1 MSDPPSCLCVSARRQ
16 VQPRQSGIIPLCA
29 SFIAGVT
36 LSTILSGWILF
47 SSPFL
52 VTLWVMT
59 ILFIIIGMT
68 AILTEKPYPQALI
81 FFCLSLLFLGM
92 ARHVQ
97 AIDTSSPYHIT
108 NFLNDDREEVLILGT
123 VVRDP
128 DRREEFSILTI
139 KPEKI
144 VPHPR
149 PTAYLR
155 LDLKIPHKVITQK
168 IIGVFDGDTLFTCEG
183 KVVRLLGVDAPD
195 LGERGAE
202 KATNFTSSMV
212 LHRRVTL
219 YIQEYNPL
227 DKFGRIL
234 AVVELDGRLLNSQ
247 LIERGLA
254 RYYPCPH
261 TEILR
266 HYEDLSAVPSTA
278 QAGREKTLRGRTGYI
293 QVTVH
298 PTIGEYYEK
307 MSFGDYVEIISS
319 LHPPRER
326 RNPTGFDFARYLR
339 VRNIYAVTGRIREP
353 EQLRFLGEGD
363 VNPLVKL
370 SLRLRHR
377 IFETIE
383 RTVPYPESAF
393 LAAVTLGMRGE
404 VSGEIREQ
412 FSAVG
417 IAHVLALSG
426 LHVGFIALL
435 LLGVVRL
442 LRLPRSMRF
451 LLVSFGLLIF
461 VFLSGASPAT
471 QRAALMF
478 STGMLL
484 FDILR
489 VPLVTSVGI
498 TIFLSAVVVL
508 FANPLW
514 LTDASF
520 VLSFAAVL
528 SLIYIT
534 PPIEKVIMEKGTGVR
549 GFIGFPLIGILVGMS
564 LFSLS
569 GIIQHLNIVKQILPA
584 VEKIPPL
591 LDWFPALLHFPGHGW
606 LHQSQFLTATLLL
619 GAASMALFFIY
630 LRFTGRDL
638 MIELSSRRWGRWLLR
653 FCFAQLAIQLGMLWP
668 LSAVFFLRFPIAG
681 LYANILAIPLLGAI
695 VILGWVAGLGET
707 LFSVIGLGFIGNGFA
722 FVVNGFNTV
731 LCQGFLGLAKT
742 WHDFI
747 PYPYIGAYGTG
758 KLIFWYGLIFAFI
771 FHKGIFQ
778 KVLEV
783 KRKFWQRRKLF
794 AILAIISLFMT
805 AGAATYLIT
814 KKPLLRVVFFDAGLG
829 NAMLVSTPEGK
840 NILIDGGPQREEWSF
855 GRTIRETLSH
865 YRIGKLDYIIV
876 TSLRPGNISGLS
888 YVIENFPV
896 KRIVLPVKKEM
907 LRADLSYEEFL
918 ILINDWRLLSYP
930 FMPLP
935 QKIYTEYI
943 ALMKLFEDAP
953 HIQIE
958 TIRESGLL
966 YTEDGLKIEALIS
979 SIGKGELDCNFSL
992 VLRISYGEKVI
1003 ILPAQAGVAAQKRL
1017 AEKYQLL
1024 GDVMLIPAHG
1034 NPEKQVEGFIAAI
1047 SPAFA
1052 INQYGWSPCKE
1063 FFPITE
1069 KEKTLARLEKMNI
1082 VTYSTA
1088 KSGAV
1093 ILTTNGREL
1102 FFDLILE

>member
-1 MSDPPSCLCVSARRQ
+1 MTDSPLL
-16 VQPRQSGIIPLCA
+16 PRQSGIIPLCA

-47 SSPFL
+47 PPSFSVAL
-52 VTLWVMT
+52 RVVA
-59 ILFIIIGMT
+59 ILFIIIGVR

-81 FFCLSLLFLGM
+81 FFCLFLLFLGM
-92 ARHVQ
+92 ARHAQ
-97 AIDTSSPYHIT
+97 ATDTSSPYHIT
-108 NFLNDDREEVLILGT
+108 NFLNDREEVLILGT

-128 DRREEFSILTI
+128 DRMEEFSILTI

-144 VPHPR
+144 VPHPQ
-149 PTAYLR
+149 PDAYLK
-155 LDLKIPHKVITQK
+155 LDLKVPHKVITQK
-168 IIGVFDGDTLFTCEG
+168 IIGVFDGDTLFTYEG

-195 LGERGAE
+195 LGEKGAKE
-202 KATNFTSSMV
+202 ATSFTSSMV
-212 LHRRVTL
+212 LHRKVTL
-219 YIQEYNPL
+219 YVEENRPL

-261 TEILR
+261 MEILR
-266 HYEDLSAVPSTA
+266 YECYQD
-278 QAGREKTLRGRTGYI
+278 KKKILRGRTGYI
-293 QVTVH
+293 QARVY

-307 MSFGDYVEIISS
+307 MSFGDRVEVISF
-319 LHPPRER
+319 LHPPRGR
-326 RNPTGFDFARYLR
+326 RNPAGFDFARYLR
-339 VRNIYAVTGRIREP
+339 VRNVYAVTSRIREP
-353 EQLRFLGEGD
+353 EQLCFLGEGD
-363 VNPLVKL
+363 VNSLIKL

-393 LAAVTLGMRGE
+393 LAAVTLGMRGGL
-404 VSGEIREQ
+404 SGEIRER
-412 FSAVG
+412 FRAVG

-426 LHVGFIALL
+426 LHTGFIALL
-435 LLGVVRL
+435 LMGAARL
-442 LRLPRSMRF
+442 LHLPRSMRF

-478 STGMLL
+478 SLGMLL
-484 FDILR
+484 YDILR

-508 FANPLW
+508 FTNPLW

-528 SLIYIT
+528 SLAYIT
-534 PPIEKVIMEKGTGVR
+534 PPIEKVVMMKGTGVR
-549 GFIGFPLIGILVGMS
+549 GFIGFPLIGILVGMN

-569 GIIQHLNIVKQILPA
+569 GIVQHLSVVREILPA

-591 LDWFPALLHFPGHGW
+591 LDWFPAWIHFPGHSW

-619 GAASMALFFIY
+619 GATSITTFFIC
-630 LRFTGRDL
+630 LRWTGRDL
-638 MIELSSRRWGRWLLR
+638 MIELFSRKRGRYLLR

-695 VILGWVAGLGET
+695 VMLGWVAGLGEI

-722 FVVNGFNTV
+722 MAINGFNTV
-731 LCQGFLGLAKT
+731 LCQGFLGLART

-747 PYPYIGAYGTG
+747 PFPYVGAYGTG
-758 KLIFWYGLIFAFI
+758 KLIFWYGLIFSFI
-771 FHKGIFQ
+771 FHKEIFQ
-778 KVLEV
+778 KILEV
-783 KRKFWQRRKLF
+783 KRKFWQRRKL
-794 AILAIISLFMT
+794 LAMLVVISLFIT
-805 AGAATYLIT
+805 VGAAAYLMAR
-814 KKPLLRVVFFDAGLG
+814 KPLLKIVFFDAGFG

-840 NILIDGGPQREEWSF
+840 SILIDGGPRKEEWSF
-855 GRTIRETLSH
+855 GETIRETLSH
-865 YRIGKLDYIIV
+865 YRISQLDYIII
-876 TSLRPGNISGLS
+876 TSLRPGNIGGLA
-888 YVIENFPV
+888 YVVEHIPV
-896 KRIVLPVKKEM
+896 KRVVLPVKEEM
-907 LRADLSYEEFL
+907 LRAELSYEEFL
-918 ILINDWRLLSYP
+918 ILLDDWRLLSNP
-930 FMPLP
+930 FMPHP
-935 QKIYTEYI
+935 QKIYTEYM
-943 ALMKLFEDAP
+943 ALIELLEDAP
-953 HIQIE
+953 LQIK
-958 TIRESGLL
+958 TIRKSRLL
-966 YTEDGLKIEALIS
+966 YAEDGLKIEALVPS
-979 SIGKGELDCNFSL
+979 TVRGLDSFSL

-1003 ILPAQAGVAAQKRL
+1003 ILPAQVGVAAQKRL
-1017 AEKYQLL
+1017 TGKYPDKLL
-1024 GDVMLIPAHG
+1024 GDVMLIPVHG
-1034 NPEKQVEGFIAAI
+1034 NPEKQVEEFITAI

-1052 INQYGWSPCKE
+1052 INQYGWSPCAE
-1063 FFPITE
+1063 FFPVNA
-1069 KEKTLARLEKMNI
+1069 KEATLARYAKMGI

-1093 ILTTNGREL
+1093 TLTTDGREL
-1102 FFDLILE
+1102 TLK